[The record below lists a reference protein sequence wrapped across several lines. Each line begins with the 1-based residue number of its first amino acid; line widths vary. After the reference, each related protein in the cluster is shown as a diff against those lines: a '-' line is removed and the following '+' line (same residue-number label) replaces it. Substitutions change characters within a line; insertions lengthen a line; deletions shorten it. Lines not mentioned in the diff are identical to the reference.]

1 MKVITHNLLFC
12 NKNTYIN
19 NEKNFPLLIKST
31 KTEFITLEKDDIRNK
46 SMCKKLDKNC
56 LNEWCKNL
64 NVYKY
69 DLTLQIEELE
79 KNEDFYTYLHHIL
92 LEIQIVEGSLVCLN
106 CNREYE
112 IKNGIPDFVLKDD
125 EL

>member
-1 MKVITHNLLFC
+1 MKAITHNLLFC

-31 KTEFITLEKDDIRNK
+31 KTEFITLEKDDIRTK
-46 SMCKKLDKNC
+46 SMFKKLDKNC

-92 LEIQIVEGSLVCLN
+92 FEIQIDEGSLVCLN

>member
-1 MKVITHNLLFC
+1 MKAITHNLLFC

>member
-1 MKVITHNLLFC
+1 MKVITNNLLFC

-31 KTEFITLEKDDIRNK
+31 KTEFITLEKDDIRTK
-46 SMCKKLDKNC
+46 SMFKKLDKNC

-92 LEIQIVEGSLVCLN
+92 FEIQIVKGSLVCLN

>member
-1 MKVITHNLLFC
+1 MKAITHNLLFC
-12 NKNTYIN
+12 NKNTCIN

-31 KTEFITLEKDDIRNK
+31 KTENITLEKDDIRTK
-46 SMCKKLDKNC
+46 SMFEKLDKKC

-69 DLTLQIEELE
+69 DLTLPIEELE
-79 KNEDFYTYLHHIL
+79 KNEDFYTYLHNIL
-92 LEIQIVEGSLVCLN
+92 FEIQIVEGCLVCLN
-106 CNREYE
+106 CHREYE

>member
-1 MKVITHNLLFC
+1 MKAATHNLLIC
-12 NKNTYIN
+12 NKNTCEN
-19 NEKNFPLLIKST
+19 NEKNFPLLVKST
-31 KTEFITLEKDDIRNK
+31 KTESVSIEKDDERTKIFFQ
-46 SMCKKLDKNC
+46 KLDKKA

-69 DLTLQIEELE
+69 DLTLPIEELE
-79 KNEDFYTYLHHIL
+79 KNEDFYNYLHHIL
-92 LEIQIVEGSLVCLN
+92 FEIQIVEGCLVCLN
-106 CNREYE
+106 CHREYE